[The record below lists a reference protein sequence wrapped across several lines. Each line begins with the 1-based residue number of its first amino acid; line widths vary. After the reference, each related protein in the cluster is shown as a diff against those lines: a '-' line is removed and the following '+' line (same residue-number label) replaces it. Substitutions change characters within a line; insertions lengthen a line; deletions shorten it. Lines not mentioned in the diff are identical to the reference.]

1 MDEYMLRAATKA
13 RSALAVLTAE
23 LGEPSPDAARA
34 LVVLGQMLDDIE
46 AGRHP
51 LDRPD
56 DWPHR
61 DRWPDRPHWDR
72 WRWAIKTLAVASGTT
87 AYCSPKY
94 EYMRVDTRQARSDA
108 LTGALLDVADVIEL
122 ASVRE
127 PSSTIDS
134 FLGLCAGR
142 TTPALTIE
150 DMNEI
155 AAAGW
160 AGELESVRLSGDPL
174 ESLAGIDEIITRGD
188 REAFARLLHA
198 IIEQPGG
205 PIADRVRVLYER
217 VQHRAADPEFAA
229 WPQYQAAYWLAV
241 AIGQFRLADV
251 AQRQVPSDDPTIMHA
266 VYVLADYPVLAA
278 LAAERTQ
285 ATRLDGRACRAI
297 YEDARQRIDW
307 QAMPP
312 HEREFAQRLGV
323 GP

>member
-1 MDEYMLRAATKA
+1 AARA
-13 RSALAVLTAE
+13 RPALAVLTAE

-34 LVVLGQMLDDIE
+34 LVVLGQMLDVIE

-72 WRWAIKTLAVASGTT
+72 WRWALKTLAVARGSN

-150 DMNEI
+150 DMNKI
-155 AAAGW
+155 AAAGCGW
-160 AGELESVRLSGDPL
+160 DPL
-174 ESLAGIDEIITRGD
+174 HRSRTPMHTASG
-188 REAFARLLHA
+188 ASAR
-198 IIEQPGG
+198 
-205 PIADRVRVLYER
+205 
-217 VQHRAADPEFAA
+217 
-229 WPQYQAAYWLAV
+229 
-241 AIGQFRLADV
+241 
-251 AQRQVPSDDPTIMHA
+251 STI
-266 VYVLADYPVLAA
+266 L
-278 LAAERTQ
+278 RW
-285 ATRLDGRACRAI
+285 ACRAPWAGYSWWCGACAAANVPLAGTRRCPCAGCCI
-297 YEDARQRIDW
+297 YRRCWPSLPGLCPIPCPTPA
-307 QAMPP
+307 
-312 HEREFAQRLGV
+312 
-323 GP
+323 

>member
-1 MDEYMLRAATKA
+1 MDEHMLRAATKA
-13 RSALAVLTAE
+13 RSALAVLAAE
-23 LGEPSPDAARA
+23 LGEPSPDMAQA
-34 LVVLGQMLDDIE
+34 LAIIEQMLGDIE

-56 DWPHR
+56 DWPQR

-87 AYCSPKY
+87 AHCSQKY

-108 LTGALLDVADVIEL
+108 LTGALLDIADVIEL

-127 PSSTIDS
+127 PSGTIDS
-134 FLGLCAGR
+134 FTGGWWP
-142 TTPALTIE
+142 PA
-150 DMNEI
+150 
-155 AAAGW
+155 
-160 AGELESVRLSGDPL
+160 
-174 ESLAGIDEIITRGD
+174 
-188 REAFARLLHA
+188 
-198 IIEQPGG
+198 
-205 PIADRVRVLYER
+205 ADR
-217 VQHRAADPEFAA
+217 Q
-229 WPQYQAAYWLAV
+229 V
-241 AIGQFRLADV
+241 AEMPPPV